1 MKKIF
6 SILIL
11 AATLFNIGCFSEYDD
26 SAVWDELK
34 KHNERIS
41 KLETLCS
48 QMNTNISSLQTI
60 VTALQANDYITS
72 VAPITQNGVEIG
84 YTITFAKNGSI
95 TIYHGKD
102 GKDGAD
108 GQNGKDGING
118 TDGKDGVNG
127 TDGSTPIIGVKKDSD
142 GVYYWTVNGE
152 WLLDDAGN
160 KVKAVGTDGKD
171 GANGKDGV
179 DGTNGTDGKDG
190 VNGTNGTNGTD
201 GITPQLKIENDYWY
215 VSYDNGASWTEL
227 GLATSEESDSC
238 IIKDITETES
248 AVIFTIAD
256 GSTITISKSGSSTPN
271 DDIIQFVD
279 QNAKLLCIS
288 YFDTDNDGELS
299 YAEAAAVTELD
310 EFLFEECPIIMFNE
324 FKHFTSITE
333 IPRSCFTESWC
344 LSQITLPEQITSIG
358 RCAFYE
364 TILSSLTIPR
374 KVTTI
379 GDYALASV
387 RIKYLYCKPTTP
399 PVIIEEDGEYSSDEL
414 FGACIPTIYVPAE
427 SVEAYKKANF
437 WREYAD
443 KIIGY
448 DFE

>member
-171 GANGKDGV
+171 GADGKDGV
-179 DGTNGTDGKDG
+179 DGTNGIDGKDG
-190 VNGTNGTNGTD
+190 VNGTNSTD
-201 GITPQLKIENDYWY
+201 GITPQHKI
-215 VSYDNGASWTEL
+215 
-227 GLATSEESDSC
+227 
-238 IIKDITETES
+238 
-248 AVIFTIAD
+248 
-256 GSTITISKSGSSTPN
+256 
-271 DDIIQFVD
+271 
-279 QNAKLLCIS
+279 
-288 YFDTDNDGELS
+288 
-299 YAEAAAVTELD
+299 
-310 EFLFEECPIIMFNE
+310 
-324 FKHFTSITE
+324 
-333 IPRSCFTESWC
+333 
-344 LSQITLPEQITSIG
+344 
-358 RCAFYE
+358 
-364 TILSSLTIPR
+364 
-374 KVTTI
+374 
-379 GDYALASV
+379 
-387 RIKYLYCKPTTP
+387 
-399 PVIIEEDGEYSSDEL
+399 
-414 FGACIPTIYVPAE
+414 
-427 SVEAYKKANF
+427 
-437 WREYAD
+437 
-443 KIIGY
+443 
-448 DFE
+448 